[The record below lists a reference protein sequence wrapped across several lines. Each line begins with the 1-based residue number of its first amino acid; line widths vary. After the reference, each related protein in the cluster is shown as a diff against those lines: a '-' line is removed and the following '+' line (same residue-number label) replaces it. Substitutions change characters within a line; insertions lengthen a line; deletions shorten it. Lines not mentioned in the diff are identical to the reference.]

1 MNDEAQTVF
10 LYHHVYKMPFTTSA
24 KCNHFAHMWEVEI
37 CSNKDKNCV
46 NYGGSDLGE
55 VVDFTITTPVTRKPK
70 TSSLR
75 KRNRRKR

>member
-1 MNDEAQTVF
+1 
-10 LYHHVYKMPFTTSA
+10 
-24 KCNHFAHMWEVEI
+24 MWEVEI